1 MLYCPYLTQRG
12 APPTERVRLLYRTIL
27 RLHPVGRGLF
37 FIKNGGNAMQTR
49 VAVMAIIVE
58 KGDAV
63 ERLNAVLPAGIR
75 VLQAYDR
82 PHGHTV
88 PQKGHKHSVHSA

>member
-1 MLYCPYLTQRG
+1 MLYYPYLTQRG

-27 RLHPVGRGLF
+27 RLHPVGCGLF
-37 FIKNGGNAMQTR
+37 YKNGGNAMQTR

-63 ERLNAVLPAGIR
+63 ERLNAVLHEYGEHIIGRMGIPYR
-75 VLQAYDR
+75 KRA
-82 PHGHTV
+82 
-88 PQKGHKHSVHSA
+88 